1 MSRPGRL
8 FLVLTLL
15 LSGCAADAR
24 NIEMLNYATALGIDY
39 IDGQYHGYVQ
49 FINLQSVAKTTDG
62 KPEGTKTWVGEGI
75 ASSFEQA
82 LFDIYRTAQ
91 ERVFWGHVTAI
102 VISEEALKRGIDSI
116 YDSISRY
123 YEFRLTPWVY
133 ATRGPV
139 DQILTAG
146 GFYDQPTLSTIL
158 QEPTEA
164 YTQTSWIEPIR
175 LHRLIS
181 SVYEPGNTLCIPS
194 LAVNAKQWKAEMKPD
209 PKLMVEGAV
218 FMKQD
223 RYHSYMSLKEL
234 AGLRW
239 VRSGTVRAA
248 IPVPDRTHPEVQ
260 VVFDYPKPK
269 LQLIE
274 EGENPRFR
282 LSMKAK
288 GYVVNWA
295 GGNYTSL
302 DELTGETKKAIER
315 EIRQLVR
322 KGYARKTDVLN
333 LEYDLFRNHYRFWKS
348 GRWNE
353 KKLISPE
360 AVDQIDLRLD
370 IVHSGS
376 EKSKLVNK

>member
-1 MSRPGRL
+1 MKRL
-8 FLVLTLL
+8 YRSILVLTLL
-15 LSGCAADAR
+15 LSGCSADAR
-24 NIEMLNYATALGIDY
+24 NIEKLNYATALGIDY
-39 IDGQYHGYVQ
+39 FDGQYHGYVQ
-49 FINLQSVAKTTDG
+49 FINLQSIGKSTDG
-62 KPEGTKTWVGEGI
+62 KPKGKKTWVGEGI
-75 ASSFEQA
+75 ASSFEEA

-133 ATRGPV
+133 ATRGRV
-139 DQILTAG
+139 DEILTTG
-146 GFYDQPTLSTIL
+146 GFFEQPTLSTIL

-164 YTQTSWIEPIR
+164 YTQTSFIKPIK
-175 LHRLIS
+175 LHRLMSNI
-181 SVYEPGNTLCIPS
+181 YEPGYTVCIPS
-194 LAVNAKQWKAEMKPD
+194 LAVNTKQWKADMKPD

-218 FMKQD
+218 FMKRD
-223 RYHSYMSLKEL
+223 RYQSYMSLKEL

-248 IPVPDRTHPEVQ
+248 IPVPDRTDPEVQ
-260 VVFDYPKPK
+260 VVFDYPKTK
-269 LQLIE
+269 YHLIQ

-302 DELTGETKKAIER
+302 DELANETKKAIER
-315 EIRQLVR
+315 EIRQLIHN
-322 KGYARKTDVLN
+322 GQARKTDVFN
-333 LEYDLFRNHYRFWKS
+333 LEHDLFRNHYRFWKS
-348 GRWNE
+348 GKWNE
-353 KKLISPE
+353 KELISTK
-360 AVDQIDLRLD
+360 AIDQIDLRLN
-370 IVHSGS
+370 IVHSGT
-376 EKSKLVNK
+376 EKSKFAR